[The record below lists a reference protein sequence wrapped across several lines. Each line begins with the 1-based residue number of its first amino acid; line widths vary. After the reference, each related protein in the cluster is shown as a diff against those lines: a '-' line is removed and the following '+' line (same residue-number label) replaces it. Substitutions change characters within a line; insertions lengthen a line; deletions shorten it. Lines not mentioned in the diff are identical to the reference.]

1 MGAAPVPLRATF
13 RVPDGTLLGTT
24 SCAVRAPAAA
34 GLKVT
39 VTVQLAAGARVAP
52 LQVLAGA
59 AAAGTKSAAL
69 APLEDTVPTVTGLPP
84 VLVTVTF

>member
-1 MGAAPVPLRATF
+1 VPFSAMF
-13 RVPDGTLLGTT
+13 RVPGGTLFGTT
-24 SCAVRAPAAA
+24 SWAVLVPAAA

-39 VTVQLAAGARVAP
+39 LTVQVAAGARVAP

-59 AAAGTKSAAL
+59 AAARRKSAAL
-69 APLEDTVPTVTGLPP
+69 APVVDTVPTVTGLPP